1 MSKQLYRA
9 IDKNDMEKAKK
20 LIKTHDE
27 FYTKNGIDCF
37 ELSLK
42 RGHWA
47 ISALLASRKKDYIE
61 FRKGVKQ

>member
-1 MSKQLYRA
+1 MSNQLYRA
-9 IDKNDMEKAKK
+9 IEKNDIEKAKK

-61 FRKGVKQ
+61 FRKGVKK

>member
-1 MSKQLYRA
+1 
-9 IDKNDMEKAKK
+9 MEKAKK

-42 RGHWA
+42 RGHWS
-47 ISALLASRKKDYIE
+47 ISALLATKKKDYIQ
-61 FRKGVKQ
+61 FRKGA